1 LLATFSLSLSLFFFL
16 CSIDVGNETKRAF
29 WNVTV
34 QCELHIRHISVS
46 QIRQYGKR
54 DNKATKIPMQPQ
66 GFENKTKQNKTA
78 NNVKREESQK
88 KVVRSIIKNESYK
101 CNGE

>member
-1 LLATFSLSLSLFFFL
+1 
-16 CSIDVGNETKRAF
+16 
-29 WNVTV
+29 
-34 QCELHIRHISVS
+34 
-46 QIRQYGKR
+46 
-54 DNKATKIPMQPQ
+54 MQPQ